1 MDARQRLD
9 AREAAIL
16 EHRDATASRAALS
29 AEGAVRAREEG
40 LTEMPIGASGRKKSL
55 HRVKRQHQ
63 SRKTMARTIKVY
75 RIADDGRRL
84 ASGAF
89 KAASEQD
96 LQLKWEL
103 HLATAAGGLYIAT
116 HRGVQLGIGFAS
128 DAVRHHGGAHG

>member
-55 HRVKRQHQ
+55 HRIKRQHQ

-89 KAASEQD
+89 QAASEID
-96 LQLKWEL
+96 LARHRMEL
-103 HLATAAGGLYIAT
+103 SRIGRGGSFYVQPIARVDPFADMYIVGP
-116 HRGVQLGIGFAS
+116 RRV
-128 DAVRHHGGAHG
+128 